1 MLCSIL
7 GVIVATFG
15 ILSVSA
21 DRVLY
26 AIPTAPLRPDR
37 GLFGSTQELT
47 FMAFAMLLGV
57 CMGPMQAGSRTLM
70 GRLAPEGMSGE
81 FFGLFA
87 LSGRATAWMAPTAIA
102 IVTTMTQT
110 QRWGVAIVLPFL
122 VIGFCLLWFVREER
136 AAAVH

>member
-1 MLCSIL
+1 MAANLAGLCMGSSL
-7 GVIVATFG
+7 SAGRALVAYF
-15 ILSVSA
+15 SPA
-21 DRVLY
+21 DR
-26 AIPTAPLRPDR
+26 
-37 GLFGSTQELT
+37 
-47 FMAFAMLLGV
+47 
-57 CMGPMQAGSRTLM
+57 
-70 GRLAPEGMSGE
+70 SGE

-136 AAAVH
+136 AAPVH